1 MQVLRIDYQH
11 YFPEEIFDS
20 LEELRLWLCSY
31 HDADPIDITDDNDD
45 ENDENNAN
53 NVDDTN
59 DATENEN
66 DETTTAVDDNDN
78 DIDIFTLTLD
88 EICDYGEWGYKIINN
103 NKAVKNDIDIFTLT
117 RGYKDE

>member
-31 HDADPIDITDDNDD
+31 HDADWNG
-45 ENDENNAN
+45 
-53 NVDDTN
+53 
-59 DATENEN
+59 
-66 DETTTAVDDNDN
+66 VDDNDN
-78 DIDIFTLTLD
+78 EIDIFTLTLD